1 MNARMTCRFWLF
13 ALLITTFA
21 VSLRAEAPPEA
32 KELDRY
38 IGEWK
43 STIENTDVTA
53 TSKTEWILQGQI
65 VRQKIT
71 YSDGAETLIHRGYD
85 KAGKQYFLT
94 LFDSRGVHWWLTGQW
109 DEPTNTFHFEG
120 RLGESTV
127 KVKST
132 FRDNDQTE
140 DWTITLISTDGNV
153 TEIRGTNKKVV
164 K

>member
-1 MNARMTCRFWLF
+1 MNARTTCRLLLLT
-13 ALLITTFA
+13 LLITA
-21 VSLRAEAPPEA
+21 SAAPLQAAAPPEA

-43 STIENTDVTA
+43 STIENQDVTA
-53 TSKTEWILQGQI
+53 TSRTEWILQEQI
-65 VRQKIT
+65 VRQTIT

-94 LFDSRGVHWWLTGQW
+94 LFDSRGVHWWLTGNW
-109 DEPTNTFHFEG
+109 DEATDTFRFEG

-127 KVKST
+127 QVKST
-132 FRDNDQTE
+132 FRDNNQTE

-153 TEIRGTNKKVV
+153 TEIRGTNKKIV